1 MYFLHTVTKKPHKN
15 PIFGRYGKTKQ
26 IRIPSKFIL
35 KDEKYMYNYFFFFFF
50 GICTWLFLCLKP
62 IRLLT
67 LKKEKTWV
75 KTGLKTKLNGTNT
88 RNCLFVFITK
98 EQIKNTCLK

>member
-35 KDEKYMYNYFFFFFF
+35 KDEKYMYNYLFIFFWVFARGFFFMPK
-50 GICTWLFLCLKP
+50 TNP
-62 IRLLT
+62 SADV
-67 LKKEKTWV
+67 KE
-75 KTGLKTKLNGTNT
+75 
-88 RNCLFVFITK
+88 R
-98 EQIKNTCLK
+98 KNLG

>member
-35 KDEKYMYNYFFFFFF
+35 KDENYMYNYLFIYFFWVFARGFFFMPK
-50 GICTWLFLCLKP
+50 TNP
-62 IRLLT
+62 SAEV
-67 LKKEKTWV
+67 KE
-75 KTGLKTKLNGTNT
+75 
-88 RNCLFVFITK
+88 R
-98 EQIKNTCLK
+98 KNLG